1 MLHGVC
7 FTFPDGTLVNI
18 KRVYTSIV
26 DTLTKTYPNSG

>member
-18 KRVYTSIV
+18 KRIYTNIA
-26 DTLTKTYPNSG
+26 DTLTNND

>member
-7 FTFPDGTLVNI
+7 FTFPDGIQVNI

-26 DTLTKTYPNSG
+26 DTLTKT